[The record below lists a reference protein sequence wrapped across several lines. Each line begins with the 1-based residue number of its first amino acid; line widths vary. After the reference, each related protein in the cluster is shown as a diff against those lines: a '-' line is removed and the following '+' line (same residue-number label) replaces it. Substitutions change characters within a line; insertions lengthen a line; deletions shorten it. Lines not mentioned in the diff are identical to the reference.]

1 MKLRKLALSLLT
13 GLAVGSS
20 LLGAGQ
26 VLAQDTVKIGGNFEL
41 TGDAAAYGTPM
52 SEAAKLAVK
61 EVNENG
67 GVLGGEVE
75 YVEYDNTSDL
85 TEAASVA
92 QRLASEDV
100 VGIVGPAT
108 TGDSNAQ
115 IPVIQEAA
123 VPAILPAATGNGMTL
138 DDNGDVFEYLFRVAF
153 EDAFQGRAAASY
165 VTETLGAQ
173 TAALFVDQS
182 TDYATGLEQ
191 AFTEEF
197 EALGGQVVTTESFQ
211 SGDTDFTASLTSLLS
226 QEFDVLYVPGYYTEV
241 GLLIKQA
248 RELGITQP
256 IVGGDG
262 LGNQT
267 LVDLAGASN
276 VNDVYYTAHYSPL
289 SDDEDLQDFLT
300 KFEEEYGKQADQFAV
315 LSYDATM
322 LLLDAVGRARSADR
336 QAVTDALAATET
348 FDGLTGTFSIDE
360 DHNPVKEVL
369 MLQLTNGEV
378 ANVEAV
384 NVGE

>member
-26 VLAQDTVKIGGNFEL
+26 VSAQDTVKIGGNFEL

-153 EDAFQGRAAASY
+153 EDAFQGRAAATY

-322 LLLDAVGRARSADR
+322 LLLDAVERAGSADR

-360 DHNPVKEVL
+360 DHNQVKEVL

-378 ANVEAV
+378 ENVEAV

>member
-138 DDNGDVFEYLFRVAF
+138 DDNGDVFEYLFRVALKMH
-153 EDAFQGRAAASY
+153 S
-165 VTETLGAQ
+165 
-173 TAALFVDQS
+173 
-182 TDYATGLEQ
+182 
-191 AFTEEF
+191 
-197 EALGGQVVTTESFQ
+197 
-211 SGDTDFTASLTSLLS
+211 
-226 QEFDVLYVPGYYTEV
+226 
-241 GLLIKQA
+241 K
-248 RELGITQP
+248 
-256 IVGGDG
+256 
-262 LGNQT
+262 
-267 LVDLAGASN
+267 
-276 VNDVYYTAHYSPL
+276 
-289 SDDEDLQDFLT
+289 
-300 KFEEEYGKQADQFAV
+300 AV
-315 LSYDATM
+315 RQQHM
-322 LLLDAVGRARSADR
+322 LLK
-336 QAVTDALAATET
+336 
-348 FDGLTGTFSIDE
+348 
-360 DHNPVKEVL
+360 H
-369 MLQLTNGEV
+369 
-378 ANVEAV
+378 
-384 NVGE
+384 

>member
-67 GVLGGEVE
+67 GLLGGEVE

-123 VPAILPAATGNGMTL
+123 VPAILPAATGNGFVEVTCPSITL
-138 DDNGDVFEYLFRVAF
+138 VSGAVKTSSVGIFAINGEP
-153 EDAFQGRAAASY
+153 S
-165 VTETLGAQ
+165 
-173 TAALFVDQS
+173 
-182 TDYATGLEQ
+182 GLKLCADTQ
-191 AFTEEF
+191 MWP
-197 EALGGQVVTTESFQ
+197 
-211 SGDTDFTASLTSLLS
+211 SGNPSVKS
-226 QEFDVLYVPGYYTEV
+226 VPG
-241 GLLIKQA
+241 
-248 RELGITQP
+248 
-256 IVGGDG
+256 
-262 LGNQT
+262 
-267 LVDLAGASN
+267 
-276 VNDVYYTAHYSPL
+276 
-289 SDDEDLQDFLT
+289 
-300 KFEEEYGKQADQFAV
+300 AV
-315 LSYDATM
+315 
-322 LLLDAVGRARSADR
+322 
-336 QAVTDALAATET
+336 
-348 FDGLTGTFSIDE
+348 
-360 DHNPVKEVL
+360 
-369 MLQLTNGEV
+369 
-378 ANVEAV
+378 
-384 NVGE
+384 

>member
-26 VLAQDTVKIGGNFEL
+26 VSAQDTVKIGGNFEL

-153 EDAFQGRAAASY
+153 EDAFQGRAAATY

-322 LLLDAVGRARSADR
+322 LLLNAVERAGSADR

-378 ANVEAV
+378 ENVEAV

>member
-67 GVLGGEVE
+67 GLLGGEVE

-92 QRLASEDV
+92 QRLVSEDV

-153 EDAFQGRAAASY
+153 EDAFQGRAAATY
-165 VTETLGAQ
+165 ATETLGAQ

-322 LLLDAVGRARSADR
+322 LLLDAVERAGSADR

-378 ANVEAV
+378 ENVEAV

>member
-153 EDAFQGRAAASY
+153 EDAFQGRAAATY

-197 EALGGQVVTTESFQ
+197 EVLGGQVVTTESFQ

-322 LLLDAVGRARSADR
+322 LLLDAVGRAGSADR
-336 QAVTDALAATET
+336 QAITDALAATET

>member
-13 GLAVGSS
+13 GLAIGSS

-26 VLAQDTVKIGGNFEL
+26 VSAQDTVKIGGNFEL

-153 EDAFQGRAAASY
+153 EDAFQGRAAATY

-322 LLLDAVGRARSADR
+322 LLLDAVERAGSADR

-378 ANVEAV
+378 ENVEAV

>member
-26 VLAQDTVKIGGNFEL
+26 VLAQETVKIGGNFEL

-153 EDAFQGRAAASY
+153 EDAFQGRAAATY

-322 LLLDAVGRARSADR
+322 LLLDAVERAGSADR

-348 FDGLTGTFSIDE
+348 FKGLTGTFSIDE

>member
-153 EDAFQGRAAASY
+153 EDAFQGRAAATY

-289 SDDEDLQDFLT
+289 SDDEDLQAFLT

-322 LLLDAVGRARSADR
+322 LLLDAVERAGSADR

-378 ANVEAV
+378 ENVEAV

>member
-13 GLAVGSS
+13 GLAVGTS

-26 VLAQDTVKIGGNFEL
+26 VSAQDTVKIGGNYEL

-52 SEAAKLAVK
+52 SEATKLAIK
-61 EVNENG
+61 RVNEAG
-67 GVLGGEVE
+67 GLLGGDVE

-92 QRLASEDV
+92 QRLTTEGV

-115 IPVIQEAA
+115 IPVIQEAGI
-123 VPAILPAATGNGMTL
+123 PAILPAATGNGMTL
-138 DDNGDVFEYLFRVAF
+138 DDNGDVYEYLFRVAF
-153 EDAFQGRAAASY
+153 EDAFQGRAAATF
-165 VTETLGAQ
+165 VVNELEGKTVAM
-173 TAALFVDQS
+173 FVDQS
-182 TDYATGLEQ
+182 TDYATGLQQ

-197 EALGGQVVTTESFQ
+197 EALGGEVVTTESFQ

-262 LGNQT
+262 FGNQT
-267 LVDLAGASN
+267 LVELAGASN
-276 VNDVYYTAHYSPL
+276 VNDVYYTSHFSPL
-289 SDDEDLQDFLT
+289 SEDEDLQAFLA
-300 KFEEEYGKQADQFAV
+300 EYREEYGKEADQFAV
-315 LSYDATM
+315 LAYDATN
-322 LLLDAVGRARSADR
+322 LLLDAVERAGSVDP
-336 QAVTDALAATET
+336 QAVTEAIASTEG
-348 FDGLTGTFSIDE
+348 FKGLTGTFSIDE
-360 DHNPVKEVL
+360 EHNPVKEVL
-369 MLQLTNGEV
+369 MLKLTNGEV
-378 ANVEAV
+378 ESVETVNVE
-384 NVGE
+384 E

>member
-26 VLAQDTVKIGGNFEL
+26 VSAQDTVKIGGNFEL

-153 EDAFQGRAAASY
+153 EDAFQGRAAATY

-322 LLLDAVGRARSADR
+322 LLLDAVERAGSADR

-378 ANVEAV
+378 ENVEAV
-384 NVGE
+384 NVVE

>member
-348 FDGLTGTFSIDE
+348 FGGLTGTFSIDE

>member
-153 EDAFQGRAAASY
+153 EDAFQGRAAATY

-322 LLLDAVGRARSADR
+322 LLLDAVGRAGSADR

-348 FDGLTGTFSIDE
+348 FKGLTGTFSIDE

>member
-153 EDAFQGRAAASY
+153 EDAFQGRAAATY

-322 LLLDAVGRARSADR
+322 LLLDAVGRAGSADR

>member
-67 GVLGGEVE
+67 GLLGGEVE

-153 EDAFQGRAAASY
+153 EDAFQGRAAATY

-322 LLLDAVGRARSADR
+322 LLLDAVERAGSADR

-348 FDGLTGTFSIDE
+348 FKGLTGTFSIDE

>member
-67 GVLGGEVE
+67 GVLGGKVE

-138 DDNGDVFEYLFRVAF
+138 DDNGDVYEYLFRVAF
-153 EDAFQGRAAASY
+153 EDAFQGRAAAKY

-322 LLLDAVGRARSADR
+322 LLLDALERAGSADR

-348 FDGLTGTFSIDE
+348 FKGLTGTFSIDE

>member
-153 EDAFQGRAAASY
+153 EDAFQGRAAATY

-322 LLLDAVGRARSADR
+322 LLLDAVERAGSADR

-348 FDGLTGTFSIDE
+348 FKGLTGTFSIDE

>member
-108 TGDSNAQ
+108 TGDSN
-115 IPVIQEAA
+115 
-123 VPAILPAATGNGMTL
+123 
-138 DDNGDVFEYLFRVAF
+138 
-153 EDAFQGRAAASY
+153 
-165 VTETLGAQ
+165 
-173 TAALFVDQS
+173 S
-182 TDYATGLEQ
+182 T
-191 AFTEEF
+191 
-197 EALGGQVVTTESFQ
+197 
-211 SGDTDFTASLTSLLS
+211 
-226 QEFDVLYVPGYYTEV
+226 
-241 GLLIKQA
+241 
-248 RELGITQP
+248 
-256 IVGGDG
+256 
-262 LGNQT
+262 
-267 LVDLAGASN
+267 
-276 VNDVYYTAHYSPL
+276 
-289 SDDEDLQDFLT
+289 
-300 KFEEEYGKQADQFAV
+300 
-315 LSYDATM
+315 
-322 LLLDAVGRARSADR
+322 
-336 QAVTDALAATET
+336 
-348 FDGLTGTFSIDE
+348 
-360 DHNPVKEVL
+360 
-369 MLQLTNGEV
+369 
-378 ANVEAV
+378 
-384 NVGE
+384 

>member
-153 EDAFQGRAAASY
+153 EDAFQGRAAATY

-289 SDDEDLQDFLT
+289 SEDEDLQDFLT

-322 LLLDAVGRARSADR
+322 LLLDAIERAGSADR

-348 FDGLTGTFSIDE
+348 FKGLTGTFSIDE

-378 ANVEAV
+378 ENVEAV

>member
-92 QRLASEDV
+92 QRLVSEDV

-138 DDNGDVFEYLFRVAF
+138 DDNGDVYEYLFRVAF
-153 EDAFQGRAAASY
+153 EDAFQGRAAATY

-322 LLLDAVGRARSADR
+322 LLLDAVERAGSADR

-348 FDGLTGTFSIDE
+348 FKGLTGTFSINE

-369 MLQLTNGEV
+369 MLKLTNGEV
-378 ANVEAV
+378 ADVEAV

>member
-67 GVLGGEVE
+67 GLLGGEVE

-153 EDAFQGRAAASY
+153 EDAFQGRAAATY

-322 LLLDAVGRARSADR
+322 LLLDAVERAGSADR

-378 ANVEAV
+378 ENVEAV

>member
-153 EDAFQGRAAASY
+153 EDAFQGRAAATY

-322 LLLDAVGRARSADR
+322 LLLDAVERAGSADR